1 VWLRRRLYA
10 GGTARVGDGDPVT
23 PNPSIGTEPPS
34 AGWFGPLVIGVA
46 LVASGAWAADG
57 TWTGAG
63 GNLLW
68 STPENWSGNQV
79 ADGAGST
86 GLFDGV
92 DLVADAT
99 VALDAPRTLGGLVF
113 GDLGPATAGGWTL
126 TNNGSSTN
134 VLTLAGGQ
142 SAITVGSL
150 GSGKIADLTAAI
162 AGAAGL
168 VKNGAGQLRLSAT
181 NSYTGGTT
189 ISGGTLWI
197 TADGQLGGAAGISIH
212 NGAALRL
219 GNNAVGAN
227 TTLAAGRGIVLG
239 AGAQTLIKDTRR
251 TVRIDGVIS
260 GTGGLILDD
269 STAAGGDG
277 GGGGRYQLYGAN
289 TYSGETRIVY
299 RGIKDPG
306 VFLFNKLAFQNTTLN
321 YNTTDIASSSDLLW
335 FSGGITNYTDGF
347 ILGGLTGNK
356 NLNLSPQGNSAKNL
370 RIGNNGASTTYTGI
384 ISSSNDTQAGI
395 TKIGGGTLE
404 LTRVHTFAGPTRVEA
419 GVLAI
424 TGTGSLNGG
433 SGVTIAGG
441 TLRYTSATSLT
452 KPLTFTSGTIGGTNW
467 AGSLDSVTIATG
479 RTMAPGVGVGLAAT
493 GSQVWDAGGTYEWE
507 MNQSLGTAGGPLGW
521 DLVSGSGTLV
531 VMASAADPFRIDLV
545 SLEPGGTAGPVVDFS
560 DQAESTWKIA
570 DFGNPIVGFDPASF
584 TVVTSRFANPFTG
597 TFSVELG
604 STPGI
609 GGDDTQV
616 FVRYL
621 PGQPLTSLEWY
632 GNGVAAGGSGTWST
646 SASTWSN
653 GTVVRT
659 WASSA
664 EARFDSVGGTVTVH
678 PTGVSAGNGLSFQ
691 GDGYYLQGGPVT
703 LSAATAAENAIEV
716 AASATATIA
725 ISLEGQNGFTKAGP
739 GRLVLANDNGVTG
752 STAVDA
758 GTLEVASNNA
768 LAGSSVTVGPGGTLA
783 VASGT
788 TMKSPAVTL
797 AGGTLSAGALAVDA
811 SAGIQ
816 ALTINGGTLT
826 GSTVLAVGS
835 GGIVD
840 LADASRVVV
849 GVDGLSLGSGGLID
863 LGAGGLTVAAGGIS
877 ATTLR
882 QLILQGRGDG
892 SWTGTEGITSATA
905 AAASAGTRSVGYR
918 VEADGSAF
926 VSFAAPGDV
935 NLDGA
940 VNSLDLVAISAS
952 GTFGTGLPSIWSQG
966 DVNYDGVTNTLD
978 LVAIS
983 AAGVFGQGNY
993 FPAAPSF
1000 SPSAVPEPAVTVTT
1014 PVLIA
1019 AAWMAIVRGRRRGNG
1034 YVTARRGSAPSRR

>member
-1 VWLRRRLYA
+1 M
-10 GGTARVGDGDPVT
+10 T
-23 PNPSIGTEPPS
+23 PKPSIGTGSPPG
-34 AGWFGPLVIGVA
+34 GWFGPLVIVVA
-46 LVASGAWAADG
+46 LAVNGAWAGDG

-79 ADGAGST
+79 ADGGGST
-86 GLFDGV
+86 GLFDGL
-92 DLVADAT
+92 DLVADAS
-99 VALDAPRTLGGLVF
+99 VALDAPRTLGGLAF
-113 GDLGPATAGGWTL
+113 GDLGTATPGGWTL
-126 TNNGSSTN
+126 TNNGSAAN

-142 SAITVGSL
+142 PTITVGGL
-150 GSGKIADLTAAI
+150 GTGRIAEITAAI
-162 AGAAGL
+162 AGSAGL
-168 VKNGAGQLRLSAT
+168 VKSGAGQLRLSAT

-197 TADGQLGGAAGISIH
+197 TADGQLGGAAAITIE

-219 GNNAVGAN
+219 GNQATGTN

-239 AGAQTLIKDTRR
+239 AGTQKIIKDTRR

-260 GTGGLILDD
+260 GTGGLIFDD

-289 TYSGETRIVY
+289 TYAGETRIVY

-306 VFLFNKLAFQNTTLN
+306 VFLFNKLALQNTTLN
-321 YNTTDIASSSDLLW
+321 YNTTDATGADLLW
-335 FSGGITNYTDGF
+335 FSGGITTYTDGF
-347 ILGGLTGNK
+347 TLGGLKGDK
-356 NLNLSPQGNSAKNL
+356 NLNLSPQGNSARNL
-370 RIGNNGASTTYTGI
+370 RIGNNNASTTYTGV

-395 TKIGGGTLE
+395 TKIGGGMLE

-467 AGSLDSVTIATG
+467 AGSLDSVTIAAG
-479 RTMAPGVGVGLAAT
+479 RAMAPGVGVGAAAT
-493 GSQVWDAGGTYEWE
+493 GSQVWDAGGTYAWE
-507 MNQSLGTAGGPLGW
+507 MNRALGTAGGPLGW
-521 DLVSGSGTLV
+521 DLVNGTGTLV
-531 VMASAADPFRIDLV
+531 VMASTADPFRIDLV

-560 DQAESTWKIA
+560 DQTESTWKIA

-584 TVVTSRFANPFTG
+584 TVVTSRFANPVTG
-597 TFSVELG
+597 TFSVTLG

-621 PGQPLTSLEWY
+621 PGQPVTSLEWY
-632 GNGVAAGGSGTWST
+632 GNGVAAGGSGSWSP
-646 SASTWSN
+646 SAGTWSN

-678 PTGVSAGNGLSFQ
+678 PTGVSAGNGISFQ
-691 GDGYYLQGGPVT
+691 ADGYYLQGGPVT
-703 LSAATAAENAIEV
+703 LSAATAAENVIEV
-716 AASATATIA
+716 AAAATANLA
-725 ISLEGQNGFTKAGP
+725 VPVEGQNGLTKAGL
-739 GRLVLANDNGVTG
+739 GQLVLASDNGLAGPTSV
-752 STAVDA
+752 AA

-768 LAGSSVTVGPGGTLA
+768 LAASPVTVAQGATLF
-783 VASGT
+783 VSPGT

-797 AGGTLSAGALAVDA
+797 AGGTLSANTLAVDGG
-811 SAGIQ
+811 SGIQ
-816 ALTINGGTLT
+816 VLTIDAGTLAAATALTVGTGG
-826 GSTVLAVGS
+826 S
-835 GGIVD
+835 VD
-840 LADASRVVV
+840 VAEGTRVVV
-849 GVDGLSLGSGGLID
+849 GVDSLSVGSGGLID
-863 LGAGGLTVAAGGIS
+863 LGAGGITVAAGGIS

-905 AAASAGTRSVGYR
+905 AAIAGTRSVGYR

-940 VNSLDLVAISAS
+940 VNSLDLVMISAS
-952 GTFGTGLPSIWSQG
+952 GTFGTGVPSVWSQG

-993 FPAAPSF
+993 FPAAPSIT
-1000 SPSAVPEPAVTVTT
+1000 PAAVPEPTGLALAVT
-1014 PVLIA
+1014 A
-1019 AAWMAIVRGRRRGNG
+1019 ALGGLVVSLRARHRRPGRGRI
-1034 YVTARRGSAPSRR
+1034 A